1 MMTRYARCAMVL
13 VAVLSSCGRVDEARE
28 TETKI
33 ELGGTMSFEDVA
45 ARRRSVREFS
55 DKRLNENELLKI
67 LFAAQGI
74 TDPGSGHRSVP
85 SAGAT
90 YPLEVYV
97 VSPDSVLHYDPS
109 SNSMKKVVQGD
120 MRADLAEAALGQSVV
135 RSAPASVVIT
145 GFATRTTQRYGERGH
160 RYVYMEAGHAAQ
172 NVLLQAVSLGLVGVP
187 IGAFD
192 DREVESI
199 LGCGPGEKALY
210 ILPVGHPVK

>member
-1 MMTRYARCAMVL
+1 
-13 VAVLSSCGRVDEARE
+13 
-28 TETKI
+28 
-33 ELGGTMSFEDVA
+33 MSFEDVA

-55 DKRLNENELLKI
+55 DQRLSERELLKI

-97 VSPDSVLHYDPS
+97 VNADGVLHYDPS
-109 SNSMKKVVQGD
+109 SNLMKKVVQGD
-120 MRADLAEAALGQSVV
+120 LRADLSEAALGQRVV
-135 RSAPASVVIT
+135 KDAPASVVIT
-145 GFATRTTQRYGERGH
+145 GFAERTTQKYGERGR

-172 NVLLQAVSLGLVGVP
+172 NVLLQVVSLGLVGVP

-192 DREVESI
+192 DRKVEGI
-199 LGCGPGEKALY
+199 LGCGSGEKALY
-210 ILPVGHPVK
+210 ILPVGHPAR

>member
-1 MMTRYARCAMVL
+1 
-13 VAVLSSCGRVDEARE
+13 
-28 TETKI
+28 
-33 ELGGTMSFEDVA
+33 MSFEDVA

-55 DKRLNENELLKI
+55 DERLNENELLKI

-90 YPLEVYV
+90 YPLEVYI
-97 VSPDSVLHYDPS
+97 VSADGVLHYDPS

-120 MRADLAEAALGQSVV
+120 LRADLAEAALGQSVV

-145 GFATRTTQRYGERGH
+145 GFAIRTTQRYGERGH

-172 NVLLQAVSLGLVGVP
+172 NVLLQAVSLGLAGVP

>member
-1 MMTRYARCAMVL
+1 MITRYAKCATALVL
-13 VAVLSSCGRVDEARE
+13 VLSSCGRVEEVRE

-33 ELGGTMSFEDVA
+33 ETGGPMSFEDVA

-55 DKRLNENELLKI
+55 DERLSEKELLKI

-90 YPLEVYV
+90 YPLEVYL
-97 VSPDSVLHYDPS
+97 VSADGVLHYDPS
-109 SNSMKKVVQGD
+109 SNSLKEVVQGD
-120 MRADLAEAALGQSVV
+120 LRADLSEAALGQSVV
-135 RSAPASVVIT
+135 RNAPASVVIT
-145 GFATRTTQRYGERGH
+145 GFAARTTQRYGERGH

-172 NVLLQAVSLGLVGVP
+172 NVLLQAVSLGLAGVP

-192 DREVESI
+192 DREVEGI
-199 LGCGPGEKALY
+199 LGCRPGEKALY

>member
-1 MMTRYARCAMVL
+1 MTRYTKCAMIL
-13 VAVLSSCGRVDEARE
+13 VVILSSCGRVDEARK

-33 ELGGTMSFEDVA
+33 EAGGPMSFEDVA

-55 DKRLNENELLKI
+55 DERLREKELLKI

-90 YPLEVYV
+90 YPLEVYLV
-97 VSPDSVLHYDPS
+97 NADGVFHYDPS
-109 SNSMKKVVQGD
+109 SNLMKKVAQGD
-120 MRADLAEAALGQSVV
+120 LRTDLSEAALGQRVV
-135 RSAPASVVIT
+135 KNAPASVVIT
-145 GFATRTTQRYGERGH
+145 GFAARTTQRYGERGH

-172 NVLLQAVSLGLVGVP
+172 NVLLQAVSLGLAGVP

-199 LGCGPGEKALY
+199 LGCDPGEKALY

>member
-1 MMTRYARCAMVL
+1 MTRYAKCAMAL
-13 VAVLSSCGRVDEARE
+13 VVVLSSCGRVDEVRE

-33 ELGGTMSFEDVA
+33 EAGGPMSFEDVA

-55 DKRLNENELLKI
+55 DERLSENESLKI
-67 LFAAQGI
+67 LFAAQGV

-90 YPLEVYV
+90 YPLEVYLV
-97 VSPDSVLHYDPS
+97 NADGVLHYDPS
-109 SNSMKKVVQGD
+109 SNLMKKVVQGD
-120 MRADLAEAALGQSVV
+120 LRADLSEAALGQRVV
-135 RSAPASVVIT
+135 RNAPASVVIT
-145 GFATRTTQRYGERGH
+145 GFATRTTQKYGERGH

-192 DREVESI
+192 DQEVEGI

-210 ILPVGHPVK
+210 ILPVGHPAK